1 MTDPNRPE
9 ARKAPTLGPRAARI
23 ASPNDP
29 LPSVERP
36 REPIRRPPS
45 PGDSLT
51 SSTDL
56 DTAVRVAANPASHRR
71 RQAEPRWRPVLR
83 FAIAIVAAAVT
94 TRVVWLGVPNRLSVS
109 TRIVGY
115 QTLTDFDIFRYTY
128 GFYAFAFL
136 FPLLA
141 IAYYAAIALA
151 RASPADRSADTVR
164 YCRSW

>member
-1 MTDPNRPE
+1 M
-9 ARKAPTLGPRAARI
+9 
-23 ASPNDP
+23 
-29 LPSVERP
+29 
-36 REPIRRPPS
+36 
-45 PGDSLT
+45 T

-56 DTAVRVAANPASHRR
+56 DTAVRVAANPVLTGAASG
-71 RQAEPRWRPVLR
+71 AEMATGMR

-128 GFYAFAFL
+128 GYYAFAFL

-141 IAYYAAIALA
+141 IAYYAALA
-151 RASPADRSADTVR
+151 WRGPLRRTARPTVR
-164 YCRSW
+164 YCRSWWRMPRRSR